1 MRPARPRPRIA
12 IPATTVPLAPPLWPP
27 AAAADARVEREL
39 AEVTPLHTSP
49 VALRVETRGAELRAV
64 DRVDVRAVLFG
75 LAVERAGAVAD
86 ELTGC
91 VACAVTTGLVRLALV
106 ALD

>member
-12 IPATTVPLAPPLWPP
+12 SPATTVPLAPPLWPP
-27 AAAADARVEREL
+27 AAAADARVEREF
-39 AEVTPLHTSP
+39 AELTPLHTSP

-64 DRVDVRAVLFG
+64 DRDVRAVLFV
-75 LAVERAGAVAD
+75 LAVERAGAVA
-86 ELTGC
+86 EEVTGC
-91 VACAVTTGLVRLALV
+91 VACAVTTGLVRLGLV